1 MKEHSCVPIKSYLL
15 KNKSYLKYQ
24 ISPLTQGTSNRQ
36 MQRRQGERRS
46 KGAADAG
53 KWGVIVQCRHGFS
66 LQDKK
71 SSANWLH
78 SCVNLPSIAEG
89 SFKNGE
95 DGKFMCISPQ
105 LLKFYAKD
113 KRESQLHRVAEC
125 TKL

>member
-53 KWGVIVQCRHGFS
+53 KWGVIV
-66 LQDKK
+66 K
-71 SSANWLH
+71 
-78 SCVNLPSIAEG
+78 CVQSVLGVDEKVPEMDS
-89 SFKNGE
+89 E
-95 DGKFMCISPQ
+95 DGCIPLQ
-105 LLKFYAKD
+105 MYF
-113 KRESQLHRVAEC
+113 
-125 TKL
+125 